1 MILIIFIY
9 IIFTYKYQTYYV
21 GVSSYID
28 NCIEVI
34 AVKDDIKYFL
44 NNNIIMLDGVY
55 YQYSIDHIE
64 NDNIYLKVLG
74 LEVKDTYQVKLV
86 KENKIIAKY
95 LKELVV
101 RFKMPTIWHWLFEQE
116 INFFKFS
123 AKCFNP
129 KGWNCNSAC
138 SPD

>member
-101 RFKMPTIWHWLFEQE
+101 KEAI
-116 INFFKFS
+116 K
-123 AKCFNP
+123 
-129 KGWNCNSAC
+129 WN
-138 SPD
+138 